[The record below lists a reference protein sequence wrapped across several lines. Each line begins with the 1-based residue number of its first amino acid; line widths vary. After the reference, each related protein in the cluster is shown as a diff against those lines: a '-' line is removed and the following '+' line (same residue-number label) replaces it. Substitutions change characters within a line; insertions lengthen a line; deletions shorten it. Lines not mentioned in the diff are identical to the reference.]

1 MQVKTWYHKVSA
13 EFGVCRRMFTEILKK
28 EIAGME
34 IGEVIRTYRK
44 KKGITQ
50 EEMAVR
56 LGVSTPA
63 VNKWENGNSMPDILL
78 LAPIARLLGITVDEL
93 LSFREELTQE
103 EINGFICDVDEMLR
117 KEPYEKV
124 FEYAKKYLEEY
135 PGCGKLLWQTAVV
148 LNARLLTDEIP
159 DIGKYEEVIREW
171 YVRALTEGDEDTRLA
186 AADSL
191 FGFWLRK
198 EEYEKAESYLTY
210 VSDQNPEKKRKQALI
225 YSKTGRVKEAYRA
238 YEELLFSAYGSLN
251 MVVGGI
257 SQLDAQQGDRQRAH
271 MIVEK
276 WSQTAKALDRGRY
289 HEVFIGLELATEEKD
304 VETTIGIVEEMA
316 ANVDDICHYC
326 VSPLYEHMA
335 WKGVREG
342 FLGDIKKTLLSFFR
356 DEKTF
361 GFLKGDK
368 RWQELME
375 KFEMMTGN

>member
-1 MQVKTWYHKVSA
+1 
-13 EFGVCRRMFTEILKK
+13 MFTEILKK
-28 EIAGME
+28 ETAGME

-78 LAPIARLLGITVDEL
+78 LAPIARLLGITVDGL

-103 EINGFICDVDEMLR
+103 EINGFICDVDVMLR

-159 DIGKYEEVIREW
+159 DSGKYEEVIREW
-171 YVRALTEGDEDTRLA
+171 YVRALTEGDEDTRLG

-198 EEYEKAESYLTY
+198 EEYEKAESYLAY

-251 MVVGGI
+251 MVFGGI
-257 SQLDAQQGDRQRAH
+257 YQLDTQQGDRQRAH

-289 HEVFIGLELATEEKD
+289 HEVFIGLELAVAEKD

-316 ANVDDICHYC
+316 ANADDICHYC

-335 WKGVREG
+335 WKGVSEG
-342 FLGDIKKTLLSFFR
+342 FLGDIKKTLLFFFR

-375 KFEMMTGN
+375 KFEMMAGN

>member
-251 MVVGGI
+251 MVFGGI
-257 SQLDAQQGDRQRAH
+257 YQLDAQQGDRQRAH

>member
-1 MQVKTWYHKVSA
+1 M
-13 EFGVCRRMFTEILKK
+13 
-28 EIAGME
+28 
-34 IGEVIRTYRK
+34 
-44 KKGITQ
+44 
-50 EEMAVR
+50 
-56 LGVSTPA
+56 
-63 VNKWENGNSMPDILL
+63 
-78 LAPIARLLGITVDEL
+78 
-93 LSFREELTQE
+93 
-103 EINGFICDVDEMLR
+103 DEMLR

-251 MVVGGI
+251 MVFGGI
-257 SQLDAQQGDRQRAH
+257 YQLDAQQGDRQRAH